1 MAARPARA
9 EMASAA
15 AAVAAL
21 EEAMSGSGAG
31 SSDEEDDD
39 ECCVACRL
47 DDNAHEML
55 ECDSCDAGW
64 HMCLAAASHSHSRC
78 HSLRSASRPNP

>member
-1 MAARPARA
+1 MGRRRWQ

-21 EEAMSGSGAG
+21 EETMSGSGAG
-31 SSDEEDDD
+31 SSDEEDAEDD
-39 ECCVACRL
+39 CCVACRL